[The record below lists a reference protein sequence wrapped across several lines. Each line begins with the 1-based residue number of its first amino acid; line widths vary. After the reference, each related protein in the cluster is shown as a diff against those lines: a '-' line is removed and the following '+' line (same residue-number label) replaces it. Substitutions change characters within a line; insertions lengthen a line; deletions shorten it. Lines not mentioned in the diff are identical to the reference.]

1 MNRGVGS
8 RRRVI
13 EQSKVLAALTDRK
26 GGAPNGAS
34 DMSTVGLEICD
45 VVDCESRKSD
55 PVDNPQECVLLVEDD
70 EEAMLLVRYALQEYG
85 NGTYR
90 LEWADGLTTSLH
102 RLANGGVDLVILDL
116 GLPESS
122 GPASYEVL
130 RKAAPD
136 LPILV
141 LTGDTRESTELK
153 VAAHGVEDFLVK
165 DEVSGGLLV
174 EAIRAALY
182 SNRRWQEQRNVA
194 YKTQP
199 RFLWAQ
205 EQCQALSGLA
215 MRMLKLQRIES
226 VIACTKA
233 IAAIACDHNEA
244 GHAGVAGRADLFMF
258 LERLARVAD
267 AQGLKESARRFR
279 AMIVAPA
286 HADQAGRAEF
296 EAALRGRNQELDWD
310 AALREAEAAL
320 PESTNLEQV
329 LQQILETA
337 PPPDSRIN
345 EDSHAP
351 CYSLPGP

>member
-1 MNRGVGS
+1 M
-8 RRRVI
+8 
-13 EQSKVLAALTDRK
+13 A
-26 GGAPNGAS
+26 
-34 DMSTVGLEICD
+34 TVGLQTCD
-45 VVDCESRKSD
+45 EGDCEPREGD
-55 PVDNPQECVLLVEDD
+55 PVDNRQECVLLVEDD

-90 LEWADGLTTSLH
+90 LEWADGLTASLH

-122 GPASYEVL
+122 GPASYEAL

-153 VAAHGVEDFLVK
+153 VAADGVEDFLVK

-174 EAIRAALY
+174 QAIRAALY

-194 YKTQP
+194 YKTKP

-233 IAAIACDHNEA
+233 IAAVACDHNEA
-244 GHAGVAGRADLFMF
+244 GHAGVAGRADLFVF

-267 AQGLKESARRFR
+267 AQGLRESARRFR
-279 AMIVAPA
+279 AMIVPQAN
-286 HADQAGRAEF
+286 ADEAGRAEF
-296 EAALRGRNQELDWD
+296 AAAVRRRNQELDRD
-310 AALREAEAAL
+310 AG
-320 PESTNLEQV
+320 PESTDLAHV
-329 LQQILETA
+329 L
-337 PPPDSRIN
+337 
-345 EDSHAP
+345 
-351 CYSLPGP
+351 